1 MREYEM
7 CTLSKFV
14 FLVQVRDCQI
24 DHIVLLSYSD
34 FIFLEL
40 VPNLLID
47 TWIRMGFI
55 RDSKEIGREE
65 WLRAPNN
72 PFSVS
77 IFNTDL

>member
-1 MREYEM
+1 M

-24 DHIVLLSYSD
+24 DYIVLLGSSD

-55 RDSKEIGREE
+55 RGNKEIGREE

-77 IFNTDL
+77 IFNTDLLV